1 MGRPRW
7 PRGGAPSGALVHP
20 PDLHPE
26 EPARHGVGD
35 VPGAFPRLRVH
46 RPRRLRRRRPRDH
59 GASAGAGPP
68 RRGRRGARAVQ
79 HAVASRRADRRVRD
93 EPARDPVRD
102 GGHVVDIT
110 SGRAGVG
117 SVREL
122 IETCETAERI
132 ERRARRLLAGARTRL
147 GWRELDRAP
156 SPRRAHLLAP
166 LDPPEVWGAGI
177 TYRRSMQYYEAHTD
191 EGGRTKGIYDHV
203 YESERPELFF
213 KATASRTV
221 GPNGAIG
228 IRRDSA
234 LTAVEPELAVI
245 VGGRGRIVG
254 YTVGNDLSA
263 WDIERANPL
272 FLPQSKILAGCFA
285 MGPVLATPQAVGH
298 PGSLAL
304 TCRILRDGRLRY
316 EGRVN
321 TKEMKRPCAELV
333 EWLGR
338 SNPVPAGTVLS
349 TGTGILVPDE
359 HALSAGDVVE
369 IELERVGTLRNV
381 VRRLPSPMD
390 QVARCMRGDALIA
403 Q

>member
-1 MGRPRW
+1 MKLCQFYLPGKGTR
-7 PRGGAPSGALVHP
+7 V
-20 PDLHPE
+20 
-26 EPARHGVGD
+26 GVVDGD
-35 VPGAFPRLRVH
+35 
-46 RPRRLRRRRPRDH
+46 
-59 GASAGAGPP
+59 
-68 RRGRRGARAVQ
+68 
-79 HAVASRRADRRVRD
+79 
-93 EPARDPVRD
+93 
-102 GGHVVDIT
+102 HVVDIT
-110 SGRAGVG
+110 SGRVGVG

-272 FLPQSKILAGCFA
+272 FLPQSKIFAGCFA
-285 MGPVLATPQAVGH
+285 MGPVLATPQEVGD

-359 HALSAGDVVE
+359 HALSAGDIVE

-381 VRRLPSPMD
+381 VRRLP
-390 QVARCMRGDALIA
+390 
-403 Q
+403 

>member
-1 MGRPRW
+1 
-7 PRGGAPSGALVHP
+7 
-20 PDLHPE
+20 
-26 EPARHGVGD
+26 
-35 VPGAFPRLRVH
+35 
-46 RPRRLRRRRPRDH
+46 
-59 GASAGAGPP
+59 
-68 RRGRRGARAVQ
+68 
-79 HAVASRRADRRVRD
+79 
-93 EPARDPVRD
+93 
-102 GGHVVDIT
+102 
-110 SGRAGVG
+110 
-117 SVREL
+117 
-122 IETCETAERI
+122 
-132 ERRARRLLAGARTRL
+132 
-147 GWRELDRAP
+147 DRAP

-234 LTAVEPELAVI
+234 LT
-245 VGGRGRIVG
+245 
-254 YTVGNDLSA
+254 
-263 WDIERANPL
+263 
-272 FLPQSKILAGCFA
+272 
-285 MGPVLATPQAVGH
+285 
-298 PGSLAL
+298 
-304 TCRILRDGRLRY
+304 CRILRDGRLRY

-381 VRRLPSPMD
+381 VRRLP
-390 QVARCMRGDALIA
+390 
-403 Q
+403 